1 MLWRGHSYTF
11 FSLKTA
17 FSIAFFAKMSR
28 IVTRT
33 CLHSMKIITG
43 TAHPQLA
50 QDIANVMGLPL
61 CNAKVNTFP
70 DGESFV
76 QIEESIRGADVFIV
90 QPTCPPTNHNL
101 MELLVMVDAVR
112 RASASRIT
120 AVMPF
125 YGYARQDRKDK
136 PRVPITS
143 KLVANLLTAAGVD
156 RVLTMDLHA
165 AQIQGFFE
173 IPVDHLYSVPVLIKH
188 LKANYVKDMNN
199 LVVVSPDIG
208 GVKNAKSYANI
219 LGTELAIVAK
229 QRISATEVNAHA
241 VIGDVAGKDVLMV
254 DDMTESG
261 GTLCAAAEVL
271 KKHGAARIFAA
282 VSHGVLNDKARARLK
297 DSPIERLLTSDS
309 VPMAY
314 GDQVDTVSIAPLM
327 AQAIANIHNNASVT
341 HLFEV

>member
-1 MLWRGHSYTF
+1 
-11 FSLKTA
+11 
-17 FSIAFFAKMSR
+17 
-28 IVTRT
+28 
-33 CLHSMKIITG
+33 MKIISG
-43 TAHPQLA
+43 TAHPELA
-50 QDIANVMGLPL
+50 RDIAKSLGLPL
-61 CNAKVNTFP
+61 SDTTVNTFP

-76 QIEESIRGADVFIV
+76 QIKESIRGADTFIV

-136 PRVPITS
+136 PRVPITA
-143 KLVANLLTAAGVD
+143 KLVANLLTSAGVN
-156 RVLTMDLHA
+156 RVLCMDLHA

-188 LKANYVKDMNN
+188 LKQHYVKDLDN

-219 LGTELAIVAK
+219 LGTKLAIVAK
-229 QRISATEVNAHA
+229 QRISATEVDAHA
-241 VIGDVAGKDVLMV
+241 VIGDVEGKDVLMV

-261 GTLCAAAEVL
+261 GTLCAAAAVL
-271 KKHGAARIFAA
+271 KEHGAARIFAG
-282 VSHGVLNDKARARLK
+282 VSHAVLNEKACARLAA
-297 DSPIERLLTSDS
+297 SPIERLLTSDS
-309 VPMAY
+309 VPMAKTY
-314 GDQVDTVSIAPLM
+314 GGDMVDTVSIAPLF
-327 AQAIANIHNNASVT
+327 AQAILNIHNNDSVT
-341 HLFEV
+341 HLFDI

>member
-1 MLWRGHSYTF
+1 
-11 FSLKTA
+11 
-17 FSIAFFAKMSR
+17 
-28 IVTRT
+28 
-33 CLHSMKIITG
+33 MKIISG

-50 QDIANVMGLPL
+50 KDIAKVMGLPL
-61 CNAKVNTFP
+61 CDATVNTFP

-76 QIEESIRGADVFIV
+76 QIKESIRGADAFIV

-101 MELLVMVDAVR
+101 MELLVMVNAVR

-120 AVMPF
+120 AVLPF

-165 AQIQGFFE
+165 AQIQGFFD
-173 IPVDHLYSVPVLIKH
+173 IPVDHLHSVPVLIKH

-229 QRISATEVNAHA
+229 QRISATEVDAHA
-241 VIGDVAGKDVLMV
+241 VIGNVQGKDVLMV

-261 GTLCAAAEVL
+261 GTLCAAAKIL
-271 KKHGAARIFAA
+271 KEHGAARIFAG
-282 VSHGVLNDKARARLK
+282 VSHGVLTDAARERLAN
-297 DSPIERLLTSDS
+297 SSIECLLTSDS

-314 GDQVDTVSIAPLM
+314 GDRVDTVSIAPLF
-327 AQAIANIHNNASVT
+327 AQAIANIHHNASVT

>member
-1 MLWRGHSYTF
+1 
-11 FSLKTA
+11 
-17 FSIAFFAKMSR
+17 
-28 IVTRT
+28 
-33 CLHSMKIITG
+33 MKIISG
-43 TAHPQLA
+43 TAHPKLA
-50 QDIANVMGLPL
+50 SDIAKVLGLPL

-76 QIEESIRGADVFIV
+76 QIEESIRGTDVFVV

-101 MELLVMVDAVR
+101 MELLVMVDAIR

-188 LKANYVKDMNN
+188 LKNTYVKDMKN

-241 VIGDVAGKDVLMV
+241 VIGDVQGKDVLMV

-271 KKHGAARIFAA
+271 KQHGAARIFAA
-282 VSHGVLNDKARARLK
+282 VSHGVLNEKARTRLAS
-297 DSPIERLLTSDS
+297 SPIERLLTSDS

-314 GDQVDTVSIAPLM
+314 GEQVDTVSIAPLL
-327 AQAIANIHNNASVT
+327 AQAIANIHHNASVT

>member
-1 MLWRGHSYTF
+1 
-11 FSLKTA
+11 
-17 FSIAFFAKMSR
+17 
-28 IVTRT
+28 
-33 CLHSMKIITG
+33 MKIISG
-43 TAHPQLA
+43 TAHPKLA

-61 CNAKVNTFP
+61 CDATVNTFP

-76 QIEESIRGADVFIV
+76 QIKESIRGADAFIV

-120 AVMPF
+120 AVIPF

-143 KLVANLLTAAGVD
+143 KLVANLLTAAGVN

-173 IPVDHLYSVPVLIKH
+173 IPVDHLHSVPVLIKH
-188 LKANYVKDMNN
+188 LKENYVKDMNN

-229 QRISATEVNAHA
+229 QRISATEVDAHA
-241 VIGDVAGKDVLMV
+241 VIGDVKGKDVLMV

-261 GTLCAAAEVL
+261 GTLCAAAKIL
-271 KKHGAARIFAA
+271 KEHGAARIFAG
-282 VSHGVLNDKARARLK
+282 VSHGVLTDTARERLLS
-297 DSPIERLLTSDS
+297 SPIECLLTSDS

-314 GDQVDTVSIAPLM
+314 GERVDTVSIAPLF
-327 AQAIANIHNNASVT
+327 AQAISNIHNNASVT
-341 HLFEV
+341 HL

>member
-1 MLWRGHSYTF
+1 
-11 FSLKTA
+11 
-17 FSIAFFAKMSR
+17 
-28 IVTRT
+28 
-33 CLHSMKIITG
+33 MKIISG

-50 QDIANVMGLPL
+50 KNIAKVMGLPL
-61 CNAKVNTFP
+61 CDATVNTFP

-76 QIEESIRGADVFIV
+76 QIKESIRGADAFII

-120 AVMPF
+120 AVLPF

-143 KLVANLLTAAGVD
+143 KLVANLLTAAGVN

-173 IPVDHLYSVPVLIKH
+173 IPVDHLHSVPVLIKH
-188 LKANYVKDMNN
+188 LKANYVKDMKN

-229 QRISATEVNAHA
+229 QRISATEVDAHA
-241 VIGDVAGKDVLMV
+241 VIGNVEGKDVLMV

-261 GTLCAAAEVL
+261 GTLCAAAKIL
-271 KKHGAARIFAA
+271 KEHGAARIFAG
-282 VSHGVLNDKARARLK
+282 VSHGVLTDAVRQRLA
-297 DSPIERLLTSDS
+297 SSSIECLLTSDS

-314 GDQVDTVSIAPLM
+314 GERVDTVSIAPLF
-327 AQAIANIHNNASVT
+327 AQAIANIHHNASVT

>member
-1 MLWRGHSYTF
+1 
-11 FSLKTA
+11 
-17 FSIAFFAKMSR
+17 
-28 IVTRT
+28 
-33 CLHSMKIITG
+33 MKIISG

-50 QDIANVMGLPL
+50 KDIAKVMGLPL
-61 CNAKVNTFP
+61 CDATVNTFP

-76 QIEESIRGADVFIV
+76 QIKESIRGADAFII

-143 KLVANLLTAAGVD
+143 KLVANLLTAAGVN

-173 IPVDHLYSVPVLIKH
+173 IPVDHLHSVPVLIKH

-229 QRISATEVNAHA
+229 QRISATEVDAHA
-241 VIGDVAGKDVLMV
+241 VIGNVAGKDVLMV

-261 GTLCAAAEVL
+261 GTLCAAAKIL
-271 KKHGAARIFAA
+271 KEHGAARIFAG
-282 VSHGVLNDKARARLK
+282 VSHGVLTEAARERLAN
-297 DSPIERLLTSDS
+297 SAIECLLTSDS

-314 GDQVDTVSIAPLM
+314 GDRVDTVSIAPLF
-327 AQAIANIHNNASVT
+327 AQAIANIHHNASVT

>member
-1 MLWRGHSYTF
+1 
-11 FSLKTA
+11 
-17 FSIAFFAKMSR
+17 
-28 IVTRT
+28 
-33 CLHSMKIITG
+33 MKIISG

-50 QDIANVMGLPL
+50 KDIANVMGLPL
-61 CNAKVNTFP
+61 CDATVNTFP

-76 QIEESIRGADVFIV
+76 QIKESIRGADAFIV

-120 AVMPF
+120 AVLPF

-165 AQIQGFFE
+165 AQIQGFFD
-173 IPVDHLYSVPVLIKH
+173 IPVDHLHSVPVLIKH

-229 QRISATEVNAHA
+229 QRISATEVDAHA
-241 VIGDVAGKDVLMV
+241 VIGNVQGKDVLMV

-261 GTLCAAAEVL
+261 GTLCAAAKIL
-271 KKHGAARIFAA
+271 KEHGAARIFAG
-282 VSHGVLNDKARARLK
+282 VSHGVLTDAARERLAN
-297 DSPIERLLTSDS
+297 SSIECLLTSDS

-314 GDQVDTVSIAPLM
+314 GDRVDTVSIAPLF
-327 AQAIANIHNNASVT
+327 AQAIANIHHNASVT

>member
-1 MLWRGHSYTF
+1 
-11 FSLKTA
+11 
-17 FSIAFFAKMSR
+17 
-28 IVTRT
+28 
-33 CLHSMKIITG
+33 MKIISG
-43 TAHPQLA
+43 TAHPKLA
-50 QDIANVMGLPL
+50 RDIAKSLGLPL
-61 CNAKVNTFP
+61 SDTTVNTFP

-76 QIEESIRGADVFIV
+76 QIKESIRGADTFIV

-136 PRVPITS
+136 PRVPITA
-143 KLVANLLTAAGVD
+143 KLVANLLTSAGVN
-156 RVLTMDLHA
+156 RVLCMDLHA

-188 LKANYVKDMNN
+188 LKQHYVKDLDN

-219 LGTELAIVAK
+219 LGTKLAIVAK
-229 QRISATEVNAHA
+229 QRISATEVDAHA
-241 VIGDVAGKDVLMV
+241 VIGDVEGKDVLMV

-261 GTLCAAAEVL
+261 GTLCAAAAVL
-271 KKHGAARIFAA
+271 KEHGAARIFAG
-282 VSHGVLNDKARARLK
+282 VSHAVLNEKACARLAA
-297 DSPIERLLTSDS
+297 SPIERLLTSDS
-309 VPMAY
+309 VPMAKTFG
-314 GDQVDTVSIAPLM
+314 GDMVDTVSIAPLF
-327 AQAIANIHNNASVT
+327 AQAILNIHNNDSVT
-341 HLFEV
+341 HLFDI

>member
-1 MLWRGHSYTF
+1 
-11 FSLKTA
+11 
-17 FSIAFFAKMSR
+17 
-28 IVTRT
+28 
-33 CLHSMKIITG
+33 MKIISG

-50 QDIANVMGLPL
+50 KDIAKIMGLPL
-61 CNAKVNTFP
+61 CDATVNTFP

-76 QIEESIRGADVFIV
+76 QIKESIRGADAFII

-120 AVMPF
+120 AVIPF

-143 KLVANLLTAAGVD
+143 KLVANLLTAAGVN

-173 IPVDHLYSVPVLIKH
+173 IPVDHLHSVPVLIKH
-188 LKANYVKDMNN
+188 LKQHYVKDMNN

-229 QRISATEVNAHA
+229 QRISATEVDAHA
-241 VIGDVAGKDVLMV
+241 VIGDVKGKDVLMV

-261 GTLCAAAEVL
+261 GTLCAAAKIL
-271 KKHGAARIFAA
+271 KEHGAARIFAG
-282 VSHGVLNDKARARLK
+282 VSHGVLTDSAR
-297 DSPIERLLTSDS
+297 ERLANSSIECLLASDS

-314 GDQVDTVSIAPLM
+314 GDRVDTVSIAPLF
-327 AQAIANIHNNASVT
+327 AQAIANIHHNASVT

>member
-1 MLWRGHSYTF
+1 
-11 FSLKTA
+11 
-17 FSIAFFAKMSR
+17 
-28 IVTRT
+28 
-33 CLHSMKIITG
+33 MKIISG

-50 QDIANVMGLPL
+50 ADIAREMGLPL
-61 CNAKVNTFP
+61 CDATVNTFP

-76 QIEESIRGADVFIV
+76 QIKESIRGADVFIV

-143 KLVANLLTAAGVD
+143 KLVANLLTAAGVN
-156 RVLTMDLHA
+156 RVLAMDLHA

-173 IPVDHLYSVPVLIKH
+173 IPVDHLHSVPVLIKH
-188 LKANYVKDMNN
+188 LKEYYVKDLDN

-208 GVKNAKSYANI
+208 GMKNAKIYANI

-229 QRISATEVNAHA
+229 QRISATEVDAHA
-241 VIGDVAGKDVLMV
+241 VIGNVEGKDVLMV

-261 GTLCAAAEVL
+261 GTLCAAAAIL
-271 KKHGAARIFAA
+271 KQHGAARIFAG
-282 VSHGVLNDKARARLK
+282 VSHGVLNDKARTRLAA
-297 DSPIERLLTSDS
+297 SPIERLLASDS
-309 VPMAY
+309 VPMAF
-314 GDQVDTVSIAPLM
+314 GDRVDTVSIAPLF
-327 AQAIANIHNNASVT
+327 AQAISNIHNNASVT

>member
-1 MLWRGHSYTF
+1 
-11 FSLKTA
+11 
-17 FSIAFFAKMSR
+17 
-28 IVTRT
+28 
-33 CLHSMKIITG
+33 MKIISG

-50 QDIANVMGLPL
+50 KNIAKVMGLPL
-61 CNAKVNTFP
+61 CDATVNTFP

-76 QIEESIRGADVFIV
+76 QIKESIRGADAFII

-120 AVMPF
+120 AVLPF

-143 KLVANLLTAAGVD
+143 KLVANLLTAAGVN

-173 IPVDHLYSVPVLIKH
+173 IPVDHLHSVPVIIKH
-188 LKANYVKDMNN
+188 LKANYVKDMKN

-229 QRISATEVNAHA
+229 QRISATEVDAHA
-241 VIGDVAGKDVLMV
+241 VIGNVEGKDVLMV

-261 GTLCAAAEVL
+261 GTLCAAAKIL
-271 KKHGAARIFAA
+271 KEHGAARIFAG
-282 VSHGVLNDKARARLK
+282 VSHGVLTDAVRQRLA
-297 DSPIERLLTSDS
+297 SSSIECLLTSDS

-314 GDQVDTVSIAPLM
+314 GERVDTVSIAPLF
-327 AQAIANIHNNASVT
+327 AQAIANIHHNASVT

>member
-1 MLWRGHSYTF
+1 
-11 FSLKTA
+11 
-17 FSIAFFAKMSR
+17 
-28 IVTRT
+28 
-33 CLHSMKIITG
+33 MKIISG
-43 TAHPQLA
+43 TAHPKLA
-50 QDIANVMGLPL
+50 SDIAKVLGLPL

-76 QIEESIRGADVFIV
+76 QIEESIRGTDVFVV

-101 MELLVMVDAVR
+101 MELLVMVDAIR

-165 AQIQGFFE
+165 AQIQCFFE

-188 LKANYVKDMNN
+188 LKNTYVKDMKN

-241 VIGDVAGKDVLMV
+241 VIGDVQGKDVLMV

-271 KKHGAARIFAA
+271 KQHGAARIFAA
-282 VSHGVLNDKARARLK
+282 VSHGVLNEKARARLAT
-297 DSPIERLLTSDS
+297 SPIERLLTSDS

-314 GDQVDTVSIAPLM
+314 GEQVDTVSIAPLL
-327 AQAIANIHNNASVT
+327 AQAIANIHHNASVT

>member
-1 MLWRGHSYTF
+1 
-11 FSLKTA
+11 
-17 FSIAFFAKMSR
+17 
-28 IVTRT
+28 
-33 CLHSMKIITG
+33 MKIISG

-50 QDIANVMGLPL
+50 KDIAKVMGLPL
-61 CNAKVNTFP
+61 CDATVNTFP

-76 QIEESIRGADVFIV
+76 QIKESIRGADAFII

-120 AVMPF
+120 AVLPF

-143 KLVANLLTAAGVD
+143 KLVANLLTAAGVN

-165 AQIQGFFE
+165 AQIQGFFD
-173 IPVDHLYSVPVLIKH
+173 IPVDHLHSVPVLIKH

-229 QRISATEVNAHA
+229 QRISATEVDAHA
-241 VIGDVAGKDVLMV
+241 VIGNVQGKDVLMV

-261 GTLCAAAEVL
+261 GTLCAAAKIL
-271 KKHGAARIFAA
+271 KEHGAARIFAG
-282 VSHGVLNDKARARLK
+282 VSHGVLTDAARERLAN
-297 DSPIERLLTSDS
+297 SSIECLLTSDS

-314 GDQVDTVSIAPLM
+314 GDRVDTVSIAPLF
-327 AQAIANIHNNASVT
+327 AQAIANIHHNASVT

>member
-1 MLWRGHSYTF
+1 
-11 FSLKTA
+11 
-17 FSIAFFAKMSR
+17 
-28 IVTRT
+28 
-33 CLHSMKIITG
+33 MKIISG

-50 QDIANVMGLPL
+50 KDIAKVMGLPL
-61 CNAKVNTFP
+61 CDATVNTFP

-76 QIEESIRGADVFIV
+76 QIKESIRGADAFII

-143 KLVANLLTAAGVD
+143 KLVANLLTAAGVN

-173 IPVDHLYSVPVLIKH
+173 IPVDHLHSVPVLIKH

-219 LGTELAIVAK
+219 LGTDLAIVAK
-229 QRISATEVNAHA
+229 QRISATEVDAHA
-241 VIGDVAGKDVLMV
+241 VIGDVKGKDVLMV

-261 GTLCAAAEVL
+261 GTLCAAAKIL
-271 KKHGAARIFAA
+271 KEHGAVRIFAG
-282 VSHGVLNDKARARLK
+282 VSHGVLTDTARQRLAN
-297 DSPIERLLTSDS
+297 SSIECLLTSDS

-314 GDQVDTVSIAPLM
+314 GDRVDTVSIAPLF
-327 AQAIANIHNNASVT
+327 AQAIANIHHNASVT

>member
-1 MLWRGHSYTF
+1 
-11 FSLKTA
+11 
-17 FSIAFFAKMSR
+17 
-28 IVTRT
+28 
-33 CLHSMKIITG
+33 MKIISG
-43 TAHPQLA
+43 TAHPELA
-50 QDIANVMGLPL
+50 KNIAKEMGLHL
-61 CNAKVNTFP
+61 CEAQVNTFP

-76 QIEESIRGADVFIV
+76 QIQESIRGEDVFIV

-112 RASASRIT
+112 RASPERIT

-143 KLVANLLTAAGVD
+143 KLVANLLTAAGVN

-173 IPVDHLYSVPVLIKH
+173 IPVDHLHSVPVLVKH

-241 VIGDVAGKDVLMV
+241 VIGDVNGKDVLMV

-271 KKHGAARIFAA
+271 KQHGAARIFAA
-282 VSHGVLNDKARARLK
+282 VSHGVLNEKARTRLAN
-297 DSPIERLLTSDS
+297 SPIERLLCSDS

-314 GDQVDTVSIAPLM
+314 GDQVDTVSIAPLL
-327 AQAIANIHNNASVT
+327 ARAISNIHNNTSVT
-341 HLFEV
+341 HLFDL

>member
-1 MLWRGHSYTF
+1 
-11 FSLKTA
+11 
-17 FSIAFFAKMSR
+17 
-28 IVTRT
+28 
-33 CLHSMKIITG
+33 MKIISG

-50 QDIANVMGLPL
+50 GDIAAQLGLPL
-61 CNAKVNTFP
+61 CDATVNTFP

-76 QIEESIRGADVFIV
+76 QINESIRGEDVFIV

-143 KLVANLLTAAGVD
+143 KLVANLLTAAGVN

-165 AQIQGFFE
+165 PQIQGFFE
-173 IPVDHLYSVPVLIKH
+173 IPVDHLYSLPVLIKH
-188 LKANYVKDMNN
+188 LKEKYVKDINN

-208 GVKNAKSYANI
+208 GVKTAKSYANI
-219 LGTELAIVAK
+219 LGTDLAIVAK

-241 VIGDVAGKDVLMV
+241 LIGNVTGKDVLLV

-261 GTLCAAAEVL
+261 GTLCAAAKIL
-271 KKHGAARIFAA
+271 KEHGAARIFAG
-282 VSHGVLNDKARARLK
+282 VSHAVLNDKARARIT
-297 DSPIERLLTSDS
+297 DSPLECLLASDS
-309 VPMAY
+309 VPMAC
-314 GDQVDTVSIAPLM
+314 GCDRVDTVSIAPLF
-327 AQAIANIHNNASVT
+327 AQAILNIHNNASVT
-341 HLFEV
+341 HLFDI

>member
-1 MLWRGHSYTF
+1 
-11 FSLKTA
+11 
-17 FSIAFFAKMSR
+17 MSR
-28 IVTRT
+28 IEVHRF
-33 CLHSMKIITG
+33 HFIMKIISG
-43 TAHPQLA
+43 TAHPKLA
-50 QDIANVMGLPL
+50 QDIASVMGLPL
-61 CNAKVNTFP
+61 CKASVTVFP

-76 QIEESIRGADVFIV
+76 QIDESIRGEDVFII

-101 MELLVMVDAVR
+101 MELLVTVDAVR
-112 RASASRIT
+112 RASPERIT
-120 AVMPF
+120 AVIPF

-136 PRVPITS
+136 PRVPITA
-143 KLVANLLTAAGVD
+143 KLVANLLTAAGVN

-173 IPVDHLYSVPVLIKH
+173 IPVDHLHSVPVLVKH
-188 LKANYVKDMNN
+188 LKENYVKDMDN

-208 GVKNAKSYANI
+208 GVKNAKIYSNI

-229 QRISATEVNAHA
+229 QRISATEVDAHA
-241 VIGDVAGKDVLMV
+241 VIGDVKGKDVLMV

-261 GTLCAAAEVL
+261 GTLCAAAEIL
-271 KKHGAARIFAA
+271 KLHGAARIFAG
-282 VSHGVLNDKARARLK
+282 VSHGVLTDAARKRIE

-314 GDQVDTVSIAPLM
+314 GDCVDTVSIAPLL
-327 AQAIANIHNNASVT
+327 AQAIQNIHGNESVT

>member
-1 MLWRGHSYTF
+1 
-11 FSLKTA
+11 
-17 FSIAFFAKMSR
+17 
-28 IVTRT
+28 
-33 CLHSMKIITG
+33 MKIISG
-43 TAHPQLA
+43 TAHPELA
-50 QDIANVMGLPL
+50 RDIAKSLGLPL
-61 CNAKVNTFP
+61 SDTTVNTFP

-76 QIEESIRGADVFIV
+76 QIKESIRGADTFIV

-136 PRVPITS
+136 PRVPITA
-143 KLVANLLTAAGVD
+143 KLVANLLTSAGVN
-156 RVLTMDLHA
+156 RVLCMDLHA

-188 LKANYVKDMNN
+188 LKQHYVKDLDN

-219 LGTELAIVAK
+219 LGTKLAIVAK
-229 QRISATEVNAHA
+229 QRISATEVDAHA
-241 VIGDVAGKDVLMV
+241 VIGDVEGKDVLMV

-261 GTLCAAAEVL
+261 GTLCAAAAVL
-271 KKHGAARIFAA
+271 KEHGAARIWTWWIPSALPR
-282 VSHGVLNDKARARLK
+282 SLPKP
-297 DSPIERLLTSDS
+297 S
-309 VPMAY
+309 
-314 GDQVDTVSIAPLM
+314 
-327 AQAIANIHNNASVT
+327 
-341 HLFEV
+341 

>member
-1 MLWRGHSYTF
+1 
-11 FSLKTA
+11 
-17 FSIAFFAKMSR
+17 
-28 IVTRT
+28 
-33 CLHSMKIITG
+33 MKLISG
-43 TAHPQLA
+43 TAHPKLA
-50 QDIANVMGLPL
+50 QEIADVMGLPL
-61 CNAKVNTFP
+61 CDATVNAFP

-76 QIEESIRGADVFIV
+76 QIKESIRGADAFII
-90 QPTCPPTNHNL
+90 QPTCPPTNHNI

-143 KLVANLLTAAGVD
+143 KLVANLLTAAGVN

-173 IPVDHLYSVPVLIKH
+173 IPVDHLYSLPVLIKH
-188 LKANYVKDMNN
+188 LKEHYVKNISN

-208 GVKNAKSYANI
+208 GVKTAKSYANI
-219 LGTELAIVAK
+219 LGTQLAIVAK

-241 VIGDVAGKDVLMV
+241 LIGDVDGKDVLLV

-261 GTLCAAAEVL
+261 GTLCAAADVL
-271 KKHGAARIFAA
+271 KEHGAARIFAG
-282 VSHGVLNDKARARLK
+282 VSHAVLNDGARRKLRE
-297 DSPIERLLTSDS
+297 SPIERLLTSNS
-309 VPMAY
+309 VPMAQ
-314 GDQVDTVSIAPLM
+314 GEHVDTVSIAPLF
-327 AQAIANIHNNASVT
+327 AQAITNIHNDDSVT

>member
-1 MLWRGHSYTF
+1 
-11 FSLKTA
+11 
-17 FSIAFFAKMSR
+17 
-28 IVTRT
+28 
-33 CLHSMKIITG
+33 MKIISG
-43 TAHPQLA
+43 TAHPELA
-50 QDIANVMGLPL
+50 QRIAREMGIEL

-76 QIEESIRGADVFIV
+76 QIEESIRGEDVFIV

-173 IPVDHLYSVPVLIKH
+173 IPVDHLHSVPVLVKH
-188 LKANYVKDMNN
+188 LKETYVKDMTN

-208 GVKNAKSYANI
+208 GVKNAKIYANI

-241 VIGDVAGKDVLMV
+241 VIGDVQGKDVLMV

-282 VSHGVLNDKARARLK
+282 VSHGVLNEKARARLAG
-297 DSPIERLLTSDS
+297 SPIERLLTSDS
-309 VPMAY
+309 VPMAF
-314 GDQVDTVSIAPLM
+314 GDHVDTVSIAPLL
-327 AQAIANIHNNASVT
+327 AKAISNIHNNASVT
-341 HLFEV
+341 HLFDL

>member
-1 MLWRGHSYTF
+1 
-11 FSLKTA
+11 
-17 FSIAFFAKMSR
+17 
-28 IVTRT
+28 
-33 CLHSMKIITG
+33 MKIISG

-50 QDIANVMGLPL
+50 KDIAKVMGLPL
-61 CNAKVNTFP
+61 CDATVNTFP

-76 QIEESIRGADVFIV
+76 QIKESIRGADAFIV

-120 AVMPF
+120 AVIPF

-143 KLVANLLTAAGVD
+143 KLVANLLTAAGVN

-173 IPVDHLYSVPVLIKH
+173 IPVDHLHSVPVLIKH

-229 QRISATEVNAHA
+229 QRISATEVDAHA
-241 VIGDVAGKDVLMV
+241 VIGNVQGKDVLMV

-261 GTLCAAAEVL
+261 GTLCAAAKIL
-271 KKHGAARIFAA
+271 KEHGAARIFAG
-282 VSHGVLNDKARARLK
+282 VSHGVLTDAARQRLAN
-297 DSPIERLLTSDS
+297 SSIECLLTSDS

-314 GDQVDTVSIAPLM
+314 GDRVDTVSIAPLF
-327 AQAIANIHNNASVT
+327 AQAIANIHHNASVT

>member
-1 MLWRGHSYTF
+1 
-11 FSLKTA
+11 
-17 FSIAFFAKMSR
+17 
-28 IVTRT
+28 
-33 CLHSMKIITG
+33 MKIISG
-43 TAHPQLA
+43 TAHQQLA
-50 QDIANVMGLPL
+50 KDIAKVMNLSL
-61 CNAKVNTFP
+61 CDATVNTFP

-76 QIEESIRGADVFIV
+76 QIKESIRGKDVFIV

-143 KLVANLLTAAGVD
+143 KLVANLLTAAGVN

-173 IPVDHLYSVPVLIKH
+173 IPVDHLHSVPVLIKH
-188 LKANYVKDMNN
+188 LKEHYVKDMNN

-208 GVKNAKSYANI
+208 GVKNAKTYANI

-241 VIGDVAGKDVLMV
+241 VIGDVEGKDVLMV

-261 GTLCAAAEVL
+261 GTLCAAANIL
-271 KKHGAARIFAA
+271 KEHGAARIFAG
-282 VSHGVLNDKARARLK
+282 VSHGVLNEKARTRLAE
-297 DSPIERLLTSDS
+297 SHIERLLTSDS

-314 GDQVDTVSIAPLM
+314 GDRVDTVSIAPLF
-327 AQAIANIHNNASVT
+327 AQAICNIHNNDSVT

>member
-1 MLWRGHSYTF
+1 
-11 FSLKTA
+11 
-17 FSIAFFAKMSR
+17 
-28 IVTRT
+28 
-33 CLHSMKIITG
+33 MKIISG

-50 QDIANVMGLPL
+50 KDIAKELGLPL
-61 CNAKVNTFP
+61 CDATVNTFP

-76 QIEESIRGADVFIV
+76 QINESIRGEDVFIV

-143 KLVANLLTAAGVD
+143 KLVANLLTAAGVN

-173 IPVDHLYSVPVLIKH
+173 IPVDHLHSLPVLIKH
-188 LKANYVKDMNN
+188 LKENYVKDINN

-219 LGTELAIVAK
+219 LGTQLAIVAK
-229 QRISATEVNAHA
+229 QRISATEVDAHA
-241 VIGDVAGKDVLMV
+241 LIGDVKGKDVLLV
-254 DDMTESG
+254 DHMT
-261 GTLCAAAEVL
+261 
-271 KKHGAARIFAA
+271 
-282 VSHGVLNDKARARLK
+282 
-297 DSPIERLLTSDS
+297 
-309 VPMAY
+309 
-314 GDQVDTVSIAPLM
+314 
-327 AQAIANIHNNASVT
+327 
-341 HLFEV
+341 

>member
-1 MLWRGHSYTF
+1 
-11 FSLKTA
+11 
-17 FSIAFFAKMSR
+17 
-28 IVTRT
+28 
-33 CLHSMKIITG
+33 MKIISG
-43 TAHPQLA
+43 TAHPKLA
-50 QDIANVMGLPL
+50 SDIAKVLGLPL
-61 CNAKVNTFP
+61 CDAKVNTFP

-76 QIEESIRGADVFIV
+76 QIEESIRGTDVFVV

-101 MELLVMVDAVR
+101 MELLVMVDAIR

-188 LKANYVKDMNN
+188 LKNTYVKDMKN

-241 VIGDVAGKDVLMV
+241 VIGDVQGKDVLMV

-271 KKHGAARIFAA
+271 KQHGAARIFAA
-282 VSHGVLNDKARARLK
+282 VSHGVLNEKARTRLAS
-297 DSPIERLLTSDS
+297 SPIERLLTSDS

-314 GDQVDTVSIAPLM
+314 GDQVDTVSIAPLL
-327 AQAIANIHNNASVT
+327 AQAIYNIHNNASVT

>member
-1 MLWRGHSYTF
+1 
-11 FSLKTA
+11 
-17 FSIAFFAKMSR
+17 
-28 IVTRT
+28 
-33 CLHSMKIITG
+33 MKIISG

-50 QDIANVMGLPL
+50 KDIASVIGIPL
-61 CNAKVNTFP
+61 CEVKVNAFP

-76 QIEESIRGADVFIV
+76 QIEESIRGEDVFIV

-101 MELLVMVDAVR
+101 MELLVIVDAVR
-112 RASASRIT
+112 RASAERIT
-120 AVMPF
+120 AVLPF

-143 KLVANLLTAAGVD
+143 KLVANLLTASGVN

-173 IPVDHLYSVPVLIKH
+173 IPVDHLNSVPMLINH
-188 LKANYVKDMNN
+188 LRANYVKDISN

-208 GVKNAKSYANI
+208 GVKNAKIFANC
-219 LGTELAIVAK
+219 LGTDLAIVAK

-271 KKHGAARIFAA
+271 KQHGAARIFAG
-282 VSHGVLNDKARARLK
+282 VSHGVLNDAARKRLA
-297 DSPIERLLTSDS
+297 DSQIERLLTSDS
-309 VPMAY
+309 VPMAH
-314 GDQVDTVSIAPLM
+314 GDLVDTVSIAPLF
-327 AQAIANIHNNASVT
+327 ARAIQNIHANDSVS

>member
-1 MLWRGHSYTF
+1 
-11 FSLKTA
+11 
-17 FSIAFFAKMSR
+17 
-28 IVTRT
+28 
-33 CLHSMKIITG
+33 MKIISG

-50 QDIANVMGLPL
+50 RDIAAQLGLPL
-61 CNAKVNTFP
+61 CDATVNTFP

-76 QIEESIRGADVFIV
+76 QINESIRGEDVFIV

-143 KLVANLLTAAGVD
+143 KLVANLLTAAGVN

-173 IPVDHLYSVPVLIKH
+173 IPVDHLYSLPVLIKH
-188 LKANYVKDMNN
+188 LKEKYVKDINN

-208 GVKNAKSYANI
+208 GVKTAKSYANI
-219 LGTELAIVAK
+219 LGMLLLSHFSRV
-229 QRISATEVNAHA
+229 R
-241 VIGDVAGKDVLMV
+241 
-254 DDMTESG
+254 
-261 GTLCAAAEVL
+261 LCAT
-271 KKHGAARIFAA
+271 
-282 VSHGVLNDKARARLK
+282 
-297 DSPIERLLTSDS
+297 P
-309 VPMAY
+309 
-314 GDQVDTVSIAPLM
+314 
-327 AQAIANIHNNASVT
+327 
-341 HLFEV
+341 

>member
-1 MLWRGHSYTF
+1 
-11 FSLKTA
+11 
-17 FSIAFFAKMSR
+17 
-28 IVTRT
+28 
-33 CLHSMKIITG
+33 MKIISG
-43 TAHPQLA
+43 TAHPKLA
-50 QDIANVMGLPL
+50 SDIAKVLGLPL
-61 CNAKVNTFP
+61 CDAKVNTFP

-76 QIEESIRGADVFIV
+76 QIEESIRGTDVFVV

-101 MELLVMVDAVR
+101 MELLVMVDAIR

-188 LKANYVKDMNN
+188 LKNTYVKDMKN

-241 VIGDVAGKDVLMV
+241 VIGDVQGKDVLMV

-271 KKHGAARIFAA
+271 KQHGAARIFAA
-282 VSHGVLNDKARARLK
+282 VSHGVLNEKARTRLAA
-297 DSPIERLLTSDS
+297 SPIERLLTSDS

-314 GDQVDTVSIAPLM
+314 GDQVDTVSIAPLL
-327 AQAIANIHNNASVT
+327 AQAIYNIHNNASVT

>member
-1 MLWRGHSYTF
+1 
-11 FSLKTA
+11 
-17 FSIAFFAKMSR
+17 
-28 IVTRT
+28 
-33 CLHSMKIITG
+33 MKIISG

-50 QDIANVMGLPL
+50 TDIAKVLGLPL

-76 QIEESIRGADVFIV
+76 QIEESIRGTDVFVV

-188 LKANYVKDMNN
+188 LKNTYVKDMNN

-241 VIGDVAGKDVLMV
+241 VIGNVEGKDVLMV

-271 KKHGAARIFAA
+271 KQHGAARIFAA
-282 VSHGVLNDKARARLK
+282 VSHGVLNEKARTRLAS
-297 DSPIERLLTSDS
+297 SPIERLLTSDS

-314 GDQVDTVSIAPLM
+314 GDQVDTVSIAPLL

-341 HLFEV
+341 HLFDV

>member
-1 MLWRGHSYTF
+1 
-11 FSLKTA
+11 
-17 FSIAFFAKMSR
+17 
-28 IVTRT
+28 
-33 CLHSMKIITG
+33 MKIISG

-50 QDIANVMGLPL
+50 QDIASVMGLPL
-61 CNAKVNTFP
+61 CEAKVTTFP

-76 QIEESIRGADVFIV
+76 QINESMRGEDVYII
-90 QPTCPPTNHNL
+90 QPTCPPTNHNF

-112 RASASRIT
+112 RASAERIT

-136 PRVPITS
+136 PRVPITA
-143 KLVANLLTAAGVD
+143 KLVANLLTAAGVN

-173 IPVDHLYSVPVLIKH
+173 IPVDHLHSVPVLIKH
-188 LKANYVKDMNN
+188 LKENYVKDTKN

-208 GVKNAKSYANI
+208 GVKNAKIYANI
-219 LGTELAIVAK
+219 LGTDLAIVAK
-229 QRISATEVNAHA
+229 QRISATEVDAHA

-261 GTLCAAAEVL
+261 GTLCAAAEIL
-271 KKHGAARIFAA
+271 KQHGAARIFAG
-282 VSHGVLNDKARARLK
+282 VSHGVLNDTARARLAN
-297 DSPIERLLTSDS
+297 SSIERLLSSDS

-314 GDQVDTVSIAPLM
+314 GDLVDTVSIAPLF
-327 AQAIANIHNNASVT
+327 AQAIQNINANDSVS
-341 HLFEV
+341 HLFDI

>member
-1 MLWRGHSYTF
+1 
-11 FSLKTA
+11 
-17 FSIAFFAKMSR
+17 
-28 IVTRT
+28 
-33 CLHSMKIITG
+33 MKIISG
-43 TAHPQLA
+43 TAHPKLA
-50 QDIANVMGLPL
+50 SDIAKVLGLPL
-61 CNAKVNTFP
+61 CDAKVNTFP

-76 QIEESIRGADVFIV
+76 QIEESIRGTDVFVV

-101 MELLVMVDAVR
+101 MELLVMVDAIR

-188 LKANYVKDMNN
+188 LKNTYVKDMKN

-241 VIGDVAGKDVLMV
+241 VIGDVQGKDVLMV

-271 KKHGAARIFAA
+271 KQHGAARIFAA
-282 VSHGVLNDKARARLK
+282 VSHGVLNEKARTRLAS
-297 DSPIERLLTSDS
+297 SPIERLLTSDS

-314 GDQVDTVSIAPLM
+314 GEQVDTVSIAPLL
-327 AQAIANIHNNASVT
+327 AQAIANIHHNASVT

>member
-1 MLWRGHSYTF
+1 MC
-11 FSLKTA
+11 
-17 FSIAFFAKMSR
+17 
-28 IVTRT
+28 TRT
-33 CLHSMKIITG
+33 HNAMKIISG
-43 TAHPQLA
+43 TAHPKLA
-50 QDIANVMGLPL
+50 SDIAKVLGLPL
-61 CNAKVNTFP
+61 CDAKVNTFP

-76 QIEESIRGADVFIV
+76 QIEESIRGTDVFVI

-101 MELLVMVDAVR
+101 MELLVMVDAIR

-188 LKANYVKDMNN
+188 LKNTYVKDMKN

-241 VIGDVAGKDVLMV
+241 VIGDVQGKDVLMV

-271 KKHGAARIFAA
+271 KQHGAARIFAA
-282 VSHGVLNDKARARLK
+282 VSHGVLNEKARTRLAA
-297 DSPIERLLTSDS
+297 SPIERLLTSDS

-314 GDQVDTVSIAPLM
+314 GEQVDTVSIAPLL
-327 AQAIANIHNNASVT
+327 AQAIYNIHNNASVT

>member
-1 MLWRGHSYTF
+1 
-11 FSLKTA
+11 
-17 FSIAFFAKMSR
+17 
-28 IVTRT
+28 
-33 CLHSMKIITG
+33 MKLISG

-50 QDIANVMGLPL
+50 QNIADVMGLPL
-61 CNAKVNTFP
+61 CDATVNTFP

-76 QIEESIRGADVFIV
+76 QIKESIRGADAFII

-143 KLVANLLTAAGVD
+143 KLVANLLTAAGVN
-156 RVLTMDLHA
+156 RVLAMDLHA

-173 IPVDHLYSVPVLIKH
+173 IPVDHLHSLPVLVKH
-188 LKANYVKDMNN
+188 LKEKYVHNMSN

-208 GVKNAKSYANI
+208 GVKNAKSYANV

-229 QRISATEVNAHA
+229 QRISATEVDAHA
-241 VIGDVAGKDVLMV
+241 VIGNVEGKDVLMI

-261 GTLCAAAEVL
+261 GTLCAAAKIL
-271 KKHGAARIFAA
+271 KEHGAARIFAG
-282 VSHGVLNDKARARLK
+282 VSHGVLNDAARARLK
-297 DSPIERLLTSDS
+297 DSPIECLLTSDS

-314 GDQVDTVSIAPLM
+314 GENVDTVSIAPLL
-327 AQAIANIHNNASVT
+327 AQAIANIHNNDSVT
-341 HLFEV
+341 HLFEI

>member
-1 MLWRGHSYTF
+1 
-11 FSLKTA
+11 
-17 FSIAFFAKMSR
+17 
-28 IVTRT
+28 
-33 CLHSMKIITG
+33 MKIISG
-43 TAHPQLA
+43 TAHPKLA
-50 QDIANVMGLPL
+50 SDIAKVLGLPL
-61 CNAKVNTFP
+61 CDAKVNTFP

-76 QIEESIRGADVFIV
+76 QIEESIRGTDVFVI

-101 MELLVMVDAVR
+101 MELLVMVDAIR

-188 LKANYVKDMNN
+188 LKNTYVKDMKN

-241 VIGDVAGKDVLMV
+241 VIGDVQGKDVLMV

-271 KKHGAARIFAA
+271 KQHGAARIFAA
-282 VSHGVLNDKARARLK
+282 VSHGVLNEKARTRLAG
-297 DSPIERLLTSDS
+297 SPIERLLTSDS

-314 GDQVDTVSIAPLM
+314 GEQVDTVSIAPLL
-327 AQAIANIHNNASVT
+327 AQAIYNIHNNASVT

>member
-1 MLWRGHSYTF
+1 MFAR
-11 FSLKTA
+11 A
-17 FSIAFFAKMSR
+17 FSIDIFAKMSR
-28 IVTRT
+28 IDVRSP
-33 CLHSMKIITG
+33 HSSFMKIISG

-50 QDIANVMGLPL
+50 KDIAKEMGLPL
-61 CNAKVNTFP
+61 CDATVNAFP

-76 QIEESIRGADVFIV
+76 QINESIRGEDVFIV

-120 AVMPF
+120 AVIPF

-143 KLVANLLTAAGVD
+143 KLVANLLTAAGVN

-173 IPVDHLYSVPVLIKH
+173 IPVDHLHSLPVLIKH
-188 LKANYVKDMNN
+188 LREHYVKDINN

-208 GVKNAKSYANI
+208 GVKTAKAYANI
-219 LGTELAIVAK
+219 LGTQLAIVAK
-229 QRISATEVNAHA
+229 QRISATEVDAHA
-241 VIGDVAGKDVLMV
+241 LIGDVAGKDVLLV

-261 GTLCAAAEVL
+261 GTLCAAASIL
-271 KKHGAARIFAA
+271 KEHGAARIFAG
-282 VSHGVLNDKARARLK
+282 VSHAVLNDKACARLAS
-297 DSPIERLLTSDS
+297 SPIERLLTSDS
-309 VPMAY
+309 VPMAC
-314 GDQVDTVSIAPLM
+314 GVDRVDTVSIAPLF

-341 HLFEV
+341 HLFEVGC